1 MKLKKL
7 FFNILIVIACLAF
20 YKGIG
25 ILINNCLPLNGI
37 SEIKKD
43 FIKELLGVVAAII
56 GLIVLKKKHV
66 LGFKLEGFREGL
78 KTGAAMLALSGL
90 LLLTF
95 IFKHDSITASVL
107 DIILFAV
114 FTIMIGI
121 YEEVLFRGIFQ
132 NAFHEF
138 FGEDSKKNVIKA
150 VVVSSTIF
158 GLCHFL
164 NLLSGGNI
172 LSVTIQALSAI
183 AAGIIFGAVY
193 CNSGKNIWPCV
204 LIHGFV
210 DGCSF
215 LHSGILSGKTV
226 MDAINEYS
234 IINVI
239 SIVLFL
245 SIAIYL
251 LVNMSM
257 SVSTNHYLSRI
268 KKNSII
274 R

>member
-7 FFNILIVIACLAF
+7 IINILIVAICFAL
-20 YKGIG
+20 YKGTG
-25 ILINNCLPLNGI
+25 ILFKYFLPSNSL
-37 SEIKKD
+37 SEIKVD
-43 FIKELLGVVAAII
+43 FLKELIGAVTAII
-56 GLIVLKKKHV
+56 GLLILKKKHV
-66 LGFKLEGFREGL
+66 LGFKLEGFKEGL
-78 KTGAAMLALSGL
+78 KTGAVMIVLSGL

-95 IFKHDSITASVL
+95 IFKHDPITASVL
-107 DIILFAV
+107 DIILFTV

-121 YEEVLFRGIFQ
+121 FEEVLFRGIFQ

-158 GLCHFL
+158 GLCHFF

-204 LIHGFV
+204 FIHGFG

-239 SIVLFL
+239 SIVLYL

-251 LVNMSM
+251 LVKIENSM
-257 SVSTNHYLSRI
+257 MMV
-268 KKNSII
+268 KKGSC
-274 R
+274 

>member
-7 FFNILIVIACLAF
+7 FINILIVAICFAL
-20 YKGIG
+20 YKGTG
-25 ILINNCLPLNGI
+25 ILFKNFLPSNSL
-37 SEIKKD
+37 SEIKVD
-43 FIKELLGVVAAII
+43 FLKELIGAVTAII
-56 GLIVLKKKHV
+56 GLLILKKKSV
-66 LGFKLEGFREGL
+66 LEFKLEGFKEGF
-78 KTGAAMLALSGL
+78 KTGAVMLVLSGL

-95 IFKHDSITASVL
+95 IFNHDPITASGL
-107 DIILFAV
+107 DIVLFGI
-114 FTIMIGI
+114 FTILIGI

-138 FGEDSKKNVIKA
+138 FGEDNKKNVIKA
-150 VVVSSTIF
+150 IVVASTIF
-158 GLCHFL
+158 GLCHFF
-164 NLLSGGNI
+164 NLISGGSI

-226 MDAINEYS
+226 IDAINEYS
-234 IINVI
+234 IINIV
-239 SIVLFL
+239 SIVIYLA
-245 SIAIYL
+245 IAIYL
-251 LVNMSM
+251 LARMSDG
-257 SVSTNHYLSRI
+257 
-268 KKNSII
+268 KNTDKE
-274 R
+274 